1 MRLANVR
8 YIADL
13 IKNLISTSQLDDEGY
28 VSIFGNSQWK
38 ITKGSMVVVKEK
50 RTGTLYFLADSG
62 SSVSMTVGDMNT
74 VTSLWHRR
82 LGHLSE
88 KNLSILH
95 R

>member
-1 MRLANVR
+1 
-8 YIADL
+8 
-13 IKNLISTSQLDDEGY
+13 
-28 VSIFGNSQWK
+28 
-38 ITKGSMVVVKEK
+38 MVIKEK

-62 SSVSMTVGDMNT
+62 SSVSMTTRDMDT

-95 R
+95 MRELLLGPKKVDLEFL